1 MRFLTPTLFLLAG
14 IWVTWTNGS
23 HTDRVV
29 TLPLM
34 DLFTADLKQQGQLS
48 AYICFGIAAVLYL
61 SDLVAVFRRK
71 SPDAGGS

>member
-14 IWVTWTNGS
+14 VWVYWTNGS

-48 AYICFGIAAVLYL
+48 AYICFGIGAALYV
-61 SDLVAVFRRK
+61 SHTVAMFRRQPK
-71 SPDAGGS
+71 DTESS